1 MPISKHITR
10 HGILLRVDADAGAR
24 PLAAAGALFFDDDGH
39 LLIVEPVHRSTWDIP
54 GGMIERG
61 ETPRKALERE
71 LREELVLAL
80 DMGRLL
86 VVDWVPG
93 HTGQPDDHV
102 EFVFEGGR
110 LTDERLGAIG
120 LPPDELESWAC
131 VPVEDLF
138 TMLSA
143 DLTRLFLASAGTVL
157 TAMTPALPVY
167 GAAAAIFASGLA
179 IWWWAERGFEI

>member
-1 MPISKHITR
+1 
-10 HGILLRVDADAGAR
+10 
-24 PLAAAGALFFDDDGH
+24 
-39 LLIVEPVHRSTWDIP
+39 
-54 GGMIERG
+54 MIERG

-71 LREELVLAL
+71 LRKELGLAL
-80 DMGRLL
+80 DVGRLL

-102 EFVFEGGR
+102 EFVFDGGR

-120 LPPDELESWAC
+120 LPPDELASWAC

-143 DLTRLFLASAGTVL
+143 DLTRRANA
-157 TAMTPALPVY
+157 ALD
-167 GAAAAIFASGLA
+167 AIAKGETYYLENGNRA
-179 IWWWAERGFEI
+179 

>member
-1 MPISKHITR
+1 ME
-10 HGILLRVDADAGAR
+10 ADARAR

-39 LLIVEPVHRSTWDIP
+39 LLIVEPVYRPTWDIP

-71 LREELVLAL
+71 LREELGLAL
-80 DMGRLL
+80 DVGRLL

-102 EFVFEGGR
+102 EFVFDGGR

-138 TMLSA
+138 TILSA
-143 DLTRLFLASAGTVL
+143 DLTRRVN
-157 TAMTPALPVY
+157 
-167 GAAAAIFASGLA
+167 AAVDAIAKGETYYLENGNRA
-179 IWWWAERGFEI
+179 

>member
-1 MPISKHITR
+1 ME
-10 HGILLRVDADAGAR
+10 ADARAR
-24 PLAAAGALFFDDDGH
+24 PLAAAGALFFDEDGH
-39 LLIVEPVHRSTWDIP
+39 LLIVEPVYRSTWDIP

-71 LREELVLAL
+71 LREELGLAL
-80 DMGRLL
+80 DVGRLL

-102 EFVFEGGR
+102 EFVFDGGR

-138 TMLSA
+138 VMLSG
-143 DLTRLFLASAGTVL
+143 DLSRRV
-157 TAMTPALPVY
+157 TAALDAIAK
-167 GAAAAIFASGLA
+167 GATYYLENGNRA
-179 IWWWAERGFEI
+179 

>member
-1 MPISKHITR
+1 ME
-10 HGILLRVDADAGAR
+10 ADARAR
-24 PLAAAGALFFDDDGH
+24 PLAAAGALFFDEDGH
-39 LLIVEPVHRSTWDIP
+39 LLIVEPVYRSTWDIP

-71 LREELVLAL
+71 LREELGLAL
-80 DMGRLL
+80 DVGRLL

-102 EFVFEGGR
+102 EFVFDGGR

-143 DLTRLFLASAGTVL
+143 ELTRRVNA
-157 TAMTPALPVY
+157 ALD
-167 GAAAAIFASGLA
+167 AIAKGETYYLENGNRA
-179 IWWWAERGFEI
+179 

>member
-1 MPISKHITR
+1 ME
-10 HGILLRVDADAGAR
+10 ADARAR
-24 PLAAAGALFFDDDGH
+24 PLAAAGALFFDEDGH
-39 LLIVEPVHRSTWDIP
+39 LLIVEPIYRSTWDIP

-71 LREELVLAL
+71 LREELGLAL
-80 DMGRLL
+80 DVGRLL

-102 EFVFEGGR
+102 EFVFDGGR

-143 DLTRLFLASAGTVL
+143 ELTRRVNA
-157 TAMTPALPVY
+157 ALD
-167 GAAAAIFASGLA
+167 AIAKGETYYLENGNRA
-179 IWWWAERGFEI
+179 